1 MSKKPLFAYMIQLS
15 THMWTDE
22 YSRFTR
28 WYPSD
33 MYTENNNVDLDV
45 WDSTVRF
52 LGERKYDLLLID
64 VGDAVRYESHPEIS
78 APDAWD
84 KDFMKKKLDEI
95 RALGIEPIPKLN
107 FSACHDTWLKE
118 YRRMLSTPAYYKACA
133 DVIAE
138 VCELFGYPRFF
149 HLGLDEEVHNLQNT
163 YECSIV
169 RGEQLWWHD
178 AYFFFAEC
186 EKHGARPWVWS
197 DYMWD
202 HVDLFLE
209 KMPKSVIQS
218 NWHYQNFADYGP
230 ENQRVK
236 TRLECYAK
244 LDQAGFDQIP
254 TGSSVFNY
262 TNTYQLTGFCKE
274 RLSEEHLLGIMDA
287 PWVNTEELARYQLLN
302 DAHRLYMARKH
313 WYPETL

>member
-1 MSKKPLFAYMIQLS
+1 MGKKPIFAYMIQLS
-15 THMWTDE
+15 AHMWADE
-22 YSRFTR
+22 NSVYPS

-33 MYTENNNVDLDV
+33 VYNENNNVDLDV

-52 LGERKYDLLLID
+52 LADRKYNMLLID
-64 VGDAVRYESHPEIS
+64 VGDAIKYESHPEIS

-95 RALGIEPIPKLN
+95 RALGMEPIPKLN

-149 HLGLDEEVHNLQNT
+149 HLGLDEEVASLQST
-163 YECSIV
+163 YECAVIRSE
-169 RGEQLWWHD
+169 RLWWHD

-186 EKHGARPWVWS
+186 EKHGARPWVWA

-202 HVDLFLE
+202 HFDLYLE

-218 NWHYQNFADYGP
+218 NWYYHDFKSFGADHKFRIRIESY
-230 ENQRVK
+230 E
-236 TRLECYAK
+236 K
-244 LDQAGFDQIP
+244 LDELGYDQIP
-254 TGSSVFNY
+254 TCSAVFNY
-262 TNTYQLTGFCKE
+262 TNPYQTVGFCKE
-274 RLSEEHLLGIMDA
+274 RLNPEHLLGIMDA
-287 PWVNTEELARYQLLN
+287 PWVNTEEVARFHLQS
-302 DAHRLYMARKH
+302 DAHRLYLARQK